1 MSLLVFA
8 QEPGLAFVAGR
19 FDGILGLGFPAI
31 AVGGVTPVFDMM
43 YQQGLVKHNLFAF
56 WLNRDLNGQSVGG
69 EITFGGL
76 DPDHYEKPIT
86 YAPLTAETYWQFEVR
101 ASRLPPRSPPD
112 LLGLQRF
119 YRAVSQ
125 GA

>member
-1 MSLLVFA
+1 MLLVNFP

-31 AVGGVTPVFDMM
+31 AVGGVSPVFDMM
-43 YQQGLVKHNLFAF
+43 YQQGLVKQNLFAF

-101 ASRLPPRSPPD
+101 ASCLPPKSPVDLPD
-112 LLGLQRF
+112 LQGLCS
-119 YRAVSQ
+119 VE
-125 GA
+125 